1 LAQALA
7 LTIPS
12 YSYETFATAFSS
24 IRDKWPESAVRVAV
38 FNAASGVWK
47 NFLSV
52 TEADVQTSVDT
63 NIVAAFGFSREAIL
77 AFQKNDEDSLGKKG
91 TLIFT
96 GATAATRGNK
106 TTSAF
111 AAGKFGLRALS
122 QSLAKEFGAQDIHVC
137 SELLRCCLNRAD
149 LPSPRSPTYVRLVT
163 SSFRCSAL
171 LTALPGYHRRR
182 YVLPFPCTHS
192 V

>member
-1 LAQALA
+1 LSQALA

-24 IRDKWPESAVRVAV
+24 IKEKWPESSVRVAV
-38 FNAASGVWK
+38 FNAGAGIWK

-137 SELLRCCLNRAD
+137 SELLRRRLSCAD
-149 LPSPRSPTYVRLVT
+149 HRLGRSRTSASPPSLFTVQ
-163 SSFRCSAL
+163 
-171 LTALPGYHRRR
+171 R
-182 YVLPFPCTHS
+182 Y
-192 V
+192 